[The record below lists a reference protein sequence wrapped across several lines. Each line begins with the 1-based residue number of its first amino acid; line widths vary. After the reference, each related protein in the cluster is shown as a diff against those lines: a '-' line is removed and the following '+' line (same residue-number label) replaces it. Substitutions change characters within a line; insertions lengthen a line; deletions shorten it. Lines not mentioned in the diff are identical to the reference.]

1 MTKKGR
7 FMARLGP
14 PPVAD
19 SRLGGNS
26 HQARLASCPLLPFN
40 GNFRHGSVRDTI
52 GVTTTRHPAS
62 VNTSQWFEFE
72 LSPAV
77 IGIPVHLRLGDYED
91 RWTASVR
98 CGSTTTDGLGA
109 TAREALVAALAPL
122 GLHVTTL
129 LMAQP
134 VMFGA
139 SADLLARSELVP
151 A

>member
-1 MTKKGR
+1 
-7 FMARLGP
+7 
-14 PPVAD
+14 
-19 SRLGGNS
+19 
-26 HQARLASCPLLPFN
+26 
-40 GNFRHGSVRDTI
+40 
-52 GVTTTRHPAS
+52 VTARHPAS

-72 LSPAV
+72 LSPA
-77 IGIPVHLRLGDYED
+77 GLGSPVRLRLGDYVD
-91 RWTASVR
+91 RWTATVR

-122 GLHVTTL
+122 GSHVTTL

-139 SADLLARSELVP
+139 SADLLARSEVVP